1 MKANHLSL
9 CFIGVLASNVY
20 ARCEADGVFNECI
33 ERQSYMMQARCNP
46 TDYSCLCYWNDQING
61 PKPTQAYSKQ
71 QSSNSQNSQT
81 YSNGGN
87 RVTSSDDYKQKS
99 SVSSGPYAT
108 STASDYRVN
117 TKNQLEKDGDSVKE
131 AHASKSA
138 YENGNKKV
146 GGVAEGKNSSGATGN
161 KVMFNI
167 LSAAS
172 VVGVVLSLI

>member
-1 MKANHLSL
+1 MKKAAEEKIRKAKEYEKQNS
-9 CFIGVLASNVY
+9 
-20 ARCEADGVFNECI
+20 E
-33 ERQSYMMQARCNP
+33 
-46 TDYSCLCYWNDQING
+46 NG